1 MPKLT
6 YIDLFAGCGGMS
18 LGLEQAG
25 FDLVLAVEK
34 SPMAAETFYHNLIE
48 EIVDTDAWKD
58 FLGEHQS
65 VLSQAKKKLVVKEL
79 SAVLECKELLEQLRE
94 DSIDLVAGG
103 PPCQGFSLA
112 GRRNPEDSR
121 NRLAWEFLEFVE
133 AVQPRAVIIEN
144 VSGMN
149 QQFRKHGKA
158 SPFGELTKALEGTGD
173 GYEVQPVL
181 LNAMHYGTPQHRP
194 RLMLLGLR
202 TDIAKCRGLHFNEKL
217 WKSEYDD
224 SGKSITQARP
234 GIAPKATHFGEGILT
249 VADAIADIDG
259 DGYKKRRNISAFAL
273 EMRQA
278 VQPTDSAA
286 PDGIEKGRLRNH
298 VLRKHNVRITTRF
311 RLYQLLRDYGIPT
324 KVLAIPKEAETPD
337 DVLRQLVSE
346 AVSEIQIPA
355 KAPDGTM
362 IASTMPQLVNLI
374 MGLGTK
380 KHSQR
385 PLKWGDPCPTIVS
398 LPDDYVH
405 PEEPRT
411 LTVRECAR
419 FQSFPDWFEFRAKE
433 TTGSMRRRYEV
444 PQYTQ
449 VGNAVPPKMA
459 KAVGCA
465 IANLLDGA
473 RPTEKRQR
481 RPANEPQL
489 DFEHK
494 MAGTLQ
500 L

>member
-25 FDLVLAVEK
+25 FELVLAVEK

-48 EIVDTDAWKD
+48 GIVDTGAWKD
-58 FLGEHQS
+58 FSGEHQS

-79 SAVLECKELLEQLRE
+79 SAVLECKELLQQLRK

-158 SPFGELTKALEGTGD
+158 SPFGELTKALEGTGP

-181 LNAMHYGTPQHRP
+181 LNAMHYGAPQHRP

-202 TDIAKCRGLHFNEKL
+202 TDIARRLGLHFNEQL

-224 SGKSITQARP
+224 PARLGTP
-234 GIAPKATHFGEGILT
+234 VRPDLAPKATHLGEEILT
-249 VADAIADIDG
+249 AADAIADIDG
-259 DGYKKRRNISAFAL
+259 NGYKNTTNLTAFAS
-273 EMRQA
+273 EMRQVDVATPSA
-278 VQPTDSAA
+278 VAVDQAKRRP
-286 PDGIEKGRLRNH
+286 LNH
-298 VLRKHNVRITTRF
+298 VLRRHNPRIMTRF
-311 RLYQLLRDYGIPT
+311 RLYQLLRDSGVSSN
-324 KVLAIPKEAETPD
+324 VLAIPKVAETSE
-337 DVLRQLVSE
+337 DVLWQLVSE
-346 AVSEIQIPA
+346 AVSKVRFPA
-355 KAPDGTM
+355 KAPDGTKL
-362 IASTMPQLVNLI
+362 ATNKPQLVDLI
-374 MGLGTK
+374 MSLGTK

-385 PLKWGDPCPTIVS
+385 PLSWGQPSPTIVS

-405 PEEPRT
+405 PEEART

-473 RPTEKRQR
+473 RPIKKPHRHPE
-481 RPANEPQL
+481 NEPRL
-489 DFEHK
+489 DFEQEV
-494 MAGTLQ
+494 AGTP
-500 L
+500 